1 MRGLRGGWDGG
12 EGGKESWDIYR
23 VMSTGF
29 FFGKVEVVLSL
40 DFRPPGG
47 LGDDL
52 LGRYRS

>member
-1 MRGLRGGWDGG
+1 MGD
-12 EGGKESWDIYR
+12 EGCVREEKLGCISGDEYG
-23 VMSTGF
+23 GF

-40 DFRPPGG
+40 DFRSPGG

>member
-1 MRGLRGGWDGG
+1 MGWGDEGCVRGR
-12 EGGKESWDIYR
+12 EGGRLGYLSGDEY
-23 VMSTGF
+23 GF
-29 FFGKVEVVLSL
+29 FFCKVEVVLSL